1 MRAGGDQSI
10 RLEEMIEFSPD
21 LTIDEQEIQFDF
33 IRSPDPGGQNVNKV
47 ATAVQ
52 LRFNVL
58 DSPSLPGEVKA
69 RLVRLAGRRITAGG
83 ELVIQASRYR
93 SQESNRQD
101 ALSRL
106 ITLLRRAQEKPRPR
120 KRTSPTA
127 ASRQRRLAEK
137 RRRAE
142 IKRLR
147 RMTGEE

>member
-1 MRAGGDQSI
+1 M
-10 RLEEMIEFSPD
+10 
-21 LTIDEQEIQFDF
+21 
-33 IRSPDPGGQNVNKV
+33 NKV

-83 ELVIQASRYR
+83 DLVIQASRYR
-93 SQESNRQD
+93 SQERNRQD
-101 ALSRL
+101 ALNRL

-120 KRTSPTA
+120 KTTYPTA

-147 RMTGEE
+147 RLSGEE